1 MTVSPDMR
9 RNLKELT
16 KMINDFNK
24 IIKKL
29 SKMHR
34 DKIIYDG
41 KYDNGMFKELIKK
54 QTNLDDAYTKYYALV
69 QQVSPN
75 DIIPV
80 PLSPTAS
87 ASSSGSRS
95 SVSSGSSS
103 SSGVGPFNN
112 SLPNF
117 EDLQRRFEALQGM
130 PPRRRSTRSRSR
142 SGSTRSR
149 SRSGST
155 RSRSRSRSRSG
166 SRRSTRSTRSR
177 SGSSGSRGGRKTRRS
192 YKDR

>member
-130 PPRRRSTRSRSR
+130 PPRRRSTRS
-142 SGSTRSR
+142 
-149 SRSGST
+149 
-155 RSRSRSRSRSG
+155 
-166 SRRSTRSTRSR
+166 TRSR